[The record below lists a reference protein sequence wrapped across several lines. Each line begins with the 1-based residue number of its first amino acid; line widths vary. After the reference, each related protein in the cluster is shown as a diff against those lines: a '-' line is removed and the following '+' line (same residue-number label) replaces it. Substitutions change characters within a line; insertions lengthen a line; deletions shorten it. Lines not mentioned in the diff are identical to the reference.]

1 MHIKSEKA
9 KKTTKYTLYLTQE
22 LTENTQRPINK
33 AQKVMTIHIIN
44 NVRVPL
50 HRVQTVL
57 YLSQPNGV
65 RLEKQNLHTTAW
77 QHGNTRESVL
87 TF

>member
-33 AQKVMTIHIIN
+33 AQKVMTIHILN
-44 NVRVPL
+44 NVRVP
-50 HRVQTVL
+50 
-57 YLSQPNGV
+57 YI
-65 RLEKQNLHTTAW
+65 
-77 QHGNTRESVL
+77 
-87 TF
+87 